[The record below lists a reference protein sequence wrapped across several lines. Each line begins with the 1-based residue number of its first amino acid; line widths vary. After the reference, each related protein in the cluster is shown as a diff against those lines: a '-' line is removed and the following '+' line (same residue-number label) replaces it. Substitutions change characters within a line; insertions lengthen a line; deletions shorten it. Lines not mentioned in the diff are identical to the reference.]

1 MIQTIPDAIG
11 PDQKKLINIRFLIPP
26 KIRKRYSVVEGSVH
40 HPEIWKIQYAQ
51 KNQIEHSRQKN
62 DQKLSTVC

>member
-1 MIQTIPDAIG
+1 MLDCRENPSLLCKTQFVSKFMIQTIPDAIG

-40 HPEIWKIQYAQ
+40 HPEI
-51 KNQIEHSRQKN
+51 
-62 DQKLSTVC
+62 